1 MWAPFSVLARHLD
14 FLDRKPERPSVLVIG
29 SGWGAHAF
37 IGALDSK
44 KYRAT
49 VLSPRGVR
57 LNQPSLIHN
66 FPNLNTTNITHFS
79 PAVHQIEDV
88 AVTLQE
94 DLKTVKGL
102 KGTYSYDRLV
112 IATGSEAFD
121 FNVKGVKEH
130 CLMCKTDTDMEQMRK
145 VLETKKAIVLG
156 AGPTGIELACKL
168 KSEGVQV
175 RILEA
180 TSTILPGFSEGMRS
194 AVTTYLSN
202 IELPVTTNSPV
213 QSITKD
219 AILLKNGQQIQYQGS
234 TLLWTCGIQPPPFV
248 RQLTGGAPLTVDPF
262 LCYKKGIYALGDSV
276 KGWPPTAQNAKQQG
290 IWLAQHFNTNSTT
303 PYQYHE
309 RGRILDLTYAIF
321 IEYHLRNPLDFLKL
335 GSPLASEGGEYNSIV
350 WHIPYFLTPLVR
362 ALKQ

>member
-1 MWAPFSVLARHLD
+1 MWAPFSVLGRYLE
-14 FLDRKPERPSVLVIG
+14 FLDRRERPTVLVIG

-37 IGALDSK
+37 VGAIDHK
-44 KYRAT
+44 RYQVR
-49 VLSPRGVR
+49 VLSPRGTR

-66 FPNLNTTNITHFS
+66 FPNFNTENLVTHLS
-79 PAVHQIEDV
+79 PAARQIEDI
-88 AVTLQE
+88 AVELKE
-94 DLKTVKGL
+94 DSKTVKGL
-102 KGTYSYDRLV
+102 KGDYSYDHLV

-121 FNVKGVKEH
+121 FNVKGVQEH

-145 VLETKKAIVLG
+145 VLETKDAIVLG

-168 KSEGVQV
+168 KSEGVHV

-213 QSITKD
+213 QSITND
-219 AILLKNGQQIQYQGS
+219 AILLKNGQPIPYQGS
-234 TLLWTCGIQPPPFV
+234 ALLWTCGIRPPAFV

-262 LCYKKGIYALGDSV
+262 LRYKKEIYALGDSV
-276 KGWPPTAQNAKQQG
+276 KGYPPTAQNAKQQG
-290 IWLAQHFNTNSTT
+290 IWLAQHFNQTT
-303 PYQYHE
+303 TSPYEYHE
-309 RGRILDLTYAIF
+309 QGRLLDLTYAIF
-321 IEYHLRNPLDFLKL
+321 IEYQ
-335 GSPLASEGGEYNSIV
+335 GIV

-362 ALKQ
+362 ALKE